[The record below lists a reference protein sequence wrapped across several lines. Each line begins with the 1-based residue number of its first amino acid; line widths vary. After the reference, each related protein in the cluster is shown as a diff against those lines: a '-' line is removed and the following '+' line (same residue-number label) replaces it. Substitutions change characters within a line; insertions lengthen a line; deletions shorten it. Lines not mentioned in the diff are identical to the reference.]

1 MVKNLS
7 TVEGSTKIR
16 LGKNCTDEQAENTIV
31 FNASDTQIDAATPS
45 AIYMTPIRT
54 YNNSTS
60 YIMLYDTTT
69 KEITSSGVRTNAIA
83 GSTPSLEQVTAVG
96 NTTTSNVGIANNNPQ
111 HILSVSNT
119 VFMGNTGVYHLQVN
133 GNSYTDYMNIGTSLT
148 TVENVVVGNTLSAN
162 TLKVNDLS
170 VGYVPVVTDGNV
182 LTDST
187 IQVPSVGTLRMDADV
202 SIYGNLVTY
211 GNVTQI
217 SANNLTVDDPLI
229 LVGNHNPLD
238 TNDLGIIMRRPTAN
252 VAIGFRG
259 DENEFMIGYTHS
271 DASGINLVP
280 LTTTDIDVK
289 VYGKLSANILSGDGS
304 LITGVS
310 SGPIRT
316 DLTSNALRIT
326 NLETSNGLIR
336 TDLTSNTLRITNL
349 ETSNGRIRTDLTSNA
364 LRITNL
370 ETSSGLIRTDL
381 TSNTL
386 RITNLETSSGLI
398 RTDLTSNTLRI
409 TNLETSNGLIRTD
422 LTSNALRITNLE
434 TSNGL
439 IRTDLT
445 SNTLRITNLE
455 TSNGLIRTD
464 LTSNTLRITNL
475 ETSDGLIRTD
485 LTSNALRITNLETS
499 DGLIRTDLT
508 SNALRITNLETDK
521 APLLDPVFTN
531 NVTVSGNLTVL
542 GTTTTLD
549 TVNLVVK
556 DPIVALSNA
565 AGTVDS
571 GVLIN
576 RPGGTNN
583 VFSGYDHSASEYVMG
598 LTDSSAYDS
607 YIVMKE
613 NHNFV
618 ANIYGNVKASYFI
631 GDGSLLTG
639 VSGGGGGGSG
649 NLTVTGGLTITD
661 MDVPTSVSGS
671 VITLNGGNR
680 TFGVSPLL
688 EVSSNVEHLVYTN
701 LIHGSDIK
709 VLMNAASEFIFSN
722 NISNVHR
729 YTYGSPTTI
738 SVGNHAIATFSN
750 LHGSIYA
757 DLKIGYAIAATPPVT
772 AVSSIS
778 FLGWTGAG
786 DRYTLQSSAN
796 QVFVY
801 YYANASG
808 PLFGDGRHSMKYTV
822 STGEWTDNS
831 GLAYPTPSDIS
842 YVSTSGGREVHASV
856 NTSLPGI
863 RFNFTDPYF

>member
-69 KEITSSGVRTNAIA
+69 KEITSSGVRTSAIA

-326 NLETSNGLIR
+326 NLETS
-336 TDLTSNTLRITNL
+336 
-349 ETSNGRIRTDLTSNA
+349 
-364 LRITNL
+364 
-370 ETSSGLIRTDL
+370 
-381 TSNTL
+381 
-386 RITNLETSSGLI
+386 SGLI

-445 SNTLRITNLE
+445 SNT
-455 TSNGLIRTD
+455 
-464 LTSNTLRITNL
+464 
-475 ETSDGLIRTD
+475 
-485 LTSNALRITNLETS
+485 LRITNLETS